1 MMPSVGIM
9 KWLVLCVIF
18 LLYFGFENGAHAVPV
33 RQINDGNAFYYLLQ
47 YGYISSTE
55 NDKASLMSAD
65 VITKAV
71 KDFQVYLYSFIIV
84 HNCCPHYERAKK
96 KDNSLI
102 EFLLGTREI
111 ESFKV
116 STYCK
121 TIIIFVYFRCLLD

>member
-1 MMPSVGIM
+1 MPSVGIM
-9 KWLVLCVIF
+9 KWLVLRVIS

-71 KDFQVYLYSFIIV
+71 KDFQVPISLFIPSRARTIV
-84 HNCCPHYERAKK
+84 VRNMKK
-96 KDNSLI
+96 QKKTTLSRSL
-102 EFLLGTREI
+102 L
-111 ESFKV
+111 K
-116 STYCK
+116 
-121 TIIIFVYFRCLLD
+121 

>member
-9 KWLVLCVIF
+9 KWLVLRVIF

-47 YGYISSTE
+47 YGYIASSTE

-96 KDNSLI
+96 K
-102 EFLLGTREI
+102 R
-111 ESFKV
+111 
-116 STYCK
+116 
-121 TIIIFVYFRCLLD
+121 

>member
-9 KWLVLCVIF
+9 KWLVLRVIF

-71 KDFQVYLYSFIIV
+71 KDFQVDISLFIHSNVRTIV
-84 HNCCPHYERAKK
+84 VHKAKK
-96 KDNSLI
+96 KTLSDH
-102 EFLLGTREI
+102 F
-111 ESFKV
+111 
-116 STYCK
+116 
-121 TIIIFVYFRCLLD
+121 